1 MNEPERRYEFVV
13 VDRFSTVAKAH
24 FGILHASIKRPDICI
39 IVYCSRKLKLN
50 SEIKAK
56 TNLLENLSS
65 KRSRRGACHVR
76 TGHDSCKSNKCC
88 RCRGSERNNPAQR
101 HSSSLFPPYRAF
113 HLPSLL
119 DSSPPLLPLQ
129 FSSLLTPPSFL

>member
-88 RCRGSERNNPAQR
+88 RCRGSEQNNPAQR
-101 HSSSLFPPYRAF
+101 HSPSSSLRTAPFTS
-113 HLPSLL
+113 LPSSTL
-119 DSSPPLLPLQ
+119 LLP
-129 FSSLLTPPSFL
+129 SSLSNSHLS